1 MSDDWRRHAAC
12 RGEDPDLFFW
22 QGQGPANYAQAS
34 AICAVCP
41 VNVRDACIEDEIS
54 RPGELFGMRGGLN
67 PKQLEAMRRARR
79 RALA

>member
-22 QGQGPANYAQAS
+22 QGQGPANYTQAS

-41 VNVRDACIEDEIS
+41 VRTACTEDALS
-54 RPGELFGMRGGLN
+54 RPGELFGMQGGLT